1 MGKFLNL
8 AATARSTIRQDSGSG
23 FLQDAFSSLGAGGVA
38 SLETDSAVAS
48 KGNMGPDGL
57 RARFGGM
64 NFW

>member
-1 MGKFLNL
+1 MGKSSNL
-8 AATARSTIRQDSGSG
+8 AATARSTVRQDRGPG
-23 FLQDAFSSLGAGGVA
+23 FLQDAFSSLRAGGVA

-48 KGNMGPDGL
+48 KVNMEADGL